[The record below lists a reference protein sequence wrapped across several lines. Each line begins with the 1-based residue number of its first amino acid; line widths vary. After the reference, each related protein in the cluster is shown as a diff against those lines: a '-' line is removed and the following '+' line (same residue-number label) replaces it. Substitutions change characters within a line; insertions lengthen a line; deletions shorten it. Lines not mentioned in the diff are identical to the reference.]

1 MFSRVASE
9 IGFSSAAGVCGLFA
23 DFAALLSGFLES
35 MLNKVGSSGIVLDY
49 KMPACLVNSVLSR
62 KNGGIRPQFLPHVP
76 DHRKRNRD
84 RRVAALS
91 LDLVPAENQRAIR
104 ALNQA
109 LLAGELHDAMAL
121 CLQSN
126 LLMPLAV
133 LLRSLIDTSVLG
145 VWLLKYATDEEV
157 RESVKGTDHEF
168 YRDVLH
174 PSIHG
179 DALHIAMRIRHQSGL
194 GFTNAYFTQ
203 ITYTPTCSSS
213 FAKNGNVSQEFRDY
227 LREESTKSIRVM
239 TGLDIGSRATSS
251 KVSALVR
258 NSKS

>member
-1 MFSRVASE
+1 MRQALSLLLETDSPGELA
-9 IGFSSAAGVCGLFA
+9 SSAIIQTVTTKRTAPQVP
-23 DFAALLSGFLES
+23 
-35 MLNKVGSSGIVLDY
+35 
-49 KMPACLVNSVLSR
+49 PA
-62 KNGGIRPQFLPHVP
+62 
-76 DHRKRNRD
+76 HRKRNRD

-126 LLMPLAV
+126 LLMPLAA

-145 VWLLKYATDEEV
+145 IWVLKYATEEEV
-157 RESVKGTDHEF
+157 SDSVAHITTVDMVQRSFGPEDRPMFAFIFQPIKGTDHEF

-179 DALHIAMRIRHQSGL
+179 DALHIAMRVRDQASKRTWVHKCLFHANHVYVHMLLQ
-194 GFTNAYFTQ
+194 
-203 ITYTPTCSSS
+203 
-213 FAKNGNVSQEFRDY
+213 FAKSGKVPQQFQDY
-227 LREESTKSIRVM
+227 IREESAKAIRVM
-239 TGLDIGSRATSS
+239 
-251 KVSALVR
+251 SALLEHPDWKGTDEQL
-258 NSKS
+258 SE